1 MKTRNNDL
9 QPTIEYRAF
18 TLPGLTVRRDGDRP
32 VITGY
37 AAVFNELSVMMWGFR
52 EEILKGAFAE
62 SIERNDI
69 RALWQHETDQ
79 VLGRTKNGSLR
90 LWEDDKGLQ
99 FELEPADTTLG
110 RDAVTS
116 IERGDVDQMSFGFR
130 SLPDGDEW
138 RFDDDEMLIRTLK
151 KVDLLEVSPVTW
163 AAYPQTSVG
172 VRGMPDMASLPDWVQ
187 RALTQESGSHNADEA
202 ARARLDL
209 MRRKLRV
216 ASLEMEI

>member
-1 MKTRNNDL
+1 MKTRN
-9 QPTIEYRAF
+9 QQTGIEYRAY

-37 AAVFNELSVMMWGFR
+37 AAVFNELSVMLWSFR

-62 SIERNDI
+62 SIEKNDV
-69 RALWQHETDQ
+69 RALYQHETNQ

-90 LWEDDKGLQ
+90 LWEDDKGLS
-99 FELEPADTTLG
+99 FELEPADTTIG

-138 RFDDDEMLIRTLK
+138 RFSEDETLIRTLK

-172 VRGMPDMASLPDWVQ
+172 VRSLPNFESLPEWVQ
-187 RALTQESGSHNADEA
+187 RALTQQPVDDSAEA

-209 MRRKLRV
+209 MRRRLRV
-216 ASLEMEI
+216 ASLEI